1 MKRTTILSI
10 LLLIAF
16 FTPWIDFQF
25 ITFSGFD
32 LPKSIIFFQETSD
45 PFFEVN
51 SIVLLFV
58 YVAYLIP
65 LFSTLSIL
73 GDFLQF
79 PFIKYIK
86 KIDYFLALIC
96 SIIIIALMAKIT
108 SEPFSFLGFG
118 LYLTFI
124 ISIIGIFIREKSIAT
139 KGTDNAA
146 FASLEGSEKAAF
158 DALEGLDNP
167 AFDALA
173 KKLGL
178 TPTQLLLSPDLS
190 GIILYNILGTE
201 ESSSEISDGQL
212 TELKDLLDKQ
222 VITEDEFQQKKE
234 EIIKKMG

>member
-1 MKRTTILSI
+1 
-10 LLLIAF
+10 
-16 FTPWIDFQF
+16 
-25 ITFSGFD
+25 
-32 LPKSIIFFQETSD
+32 
-45 PFFEVN
+45 
-51 SIVLLFV
+51 
-58 YVAYLIP
+58 
-65 LFSTLSIL
+65 L
-73 GDFLQF
+73 GNFLQI
-79 PFIKYIK
+79 PFIKYVK
-86 KIDYFLALIC
+86 KINYFLALIC
-96 SIIIIALMAKIT
+96 SIAIIALMAKIMIK
-108 SEPFSFLGFG
+108 PFSFLGFG

-201 ESSSEISDGQL
+201 ESSSEFSDGQL